1 MTKEYYESHKDLAQQ
16 FADAS
21 RRGWEWAIQNP
32 EETLEIVMKYV
43 QKDHIATNRVLQ
55 KLMLDEV
62 LSLLKDRESGQYEFR
77 LRPDMVEQASNL
89 MVESGMMERQVTYS
103 ELIDE

>member
-1 MTKEYYESHKDLAQQ
+1 MTREYYESHKEQAVK
-16 FADAS
+16 FAEAS
-21 RRGWEWAIQNP
+21 RQGWEWAIQNP

-43 QKDHIATNRVLQ
+43 QREHIATNRVLQ
-55 KLMLDEV
+55 NLMLDEV
-62 LSLLKDRESGQYEFR
+62 LRLLKDRESGEYEFR

-89 MVESGMMERQVTYS
+89 MFENGMLDRQVTYS